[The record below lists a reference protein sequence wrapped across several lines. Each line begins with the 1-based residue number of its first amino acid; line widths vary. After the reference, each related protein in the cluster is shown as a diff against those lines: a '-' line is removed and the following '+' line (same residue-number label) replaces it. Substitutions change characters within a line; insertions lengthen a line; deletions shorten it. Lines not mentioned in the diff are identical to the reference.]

1 MRDYLI
7 ALVTHLVNNPTRP
20 TPREV
25 SIFSDTGFPDLPA
38 PQAIQME
45 MDTDRNRKRI
55 ASPDEGNP
63 QHLKKDARLAGAC
76 GTVWDL
82 KQTKPKINFNLDKPS
97 DEDVVYL
104 KTDDK
109 DPTKITTKNFCS
121 EKGTSF
127 IDGGKFLDIDKK
139 SNFSPLNLEGCR
151 RVFFGDSNLAKLS
164 TITIGKEDIFI
175 CMRGAKLLDALAFLD
190 HYVSVEDFQQ
200 PLQLFLFVGYNNQN
214 DDISKLG
221 ATLKRLHV
229 VAKRFSRYVFFQL
242 ICTPEHISPES
253 ATNIQNLNKLVRKEC
268 PTFSFLPVQEP
279 EMDIDDPSHYHF
291 SEHFMITLLENANR
305 EANSLN

>member
-1 MRDYLI
+1 
-7 ALVTHLVNNPTRP
+7 
-20 TPREV
+20 
-25 SIFSDTGFPDLPA
+25 
-38 PQAIQME
+38 
-45 MDTDRNRKRI
+45 
-55 ASPDEGNP
+55 
-63 QHLKKDARLAGAC
+63 
-76 GTVWDL
+76 
-82 KQTKPKINFNLDKPS
+82 
-97 DEDVVYL
+97 
-104 KTDDK
+104 
-109 DPTKITTKNFCS
+109 
-121 EKGTSF
+121 
-127 IDGGKFLDIDKK
+127 
-139 SNFSPLNLEGCR
+139 
-151 RVFFGDSNLAKLS
+151 
-164 TITIGKEDIFI
+164 
-175 CMRGAKLLDALAFLD
+175 MRGAKLLDALAFLD